1 MWDRGVFP
9 SVCAPTPCSNYQ
21 PERLHEV
28 APKLETGYKRVPDLP
43 MMEQMPLA
51 LKITL
56 IALVISAG
64 ISDLR
69 TRKIPNWLNLSG
81 LILGLGLNALLLHG
95 HGVVVALLGFGLSL
109 LIYVPLYLVRGM
121 GAGDVKLMAA
131 VGSIAGPHNWLVIF
145 VVTALLGG
153 LVALVVVLS
162 KSRLSETASNL
173 FTILGELTRGKAPFH
188 KDPALDMRSPRSLG
202 VPHGAVIALGSLAFL
217 FAA

>member
-1 MWDRGVFP
+1 
-9 SVCAPTPCSNYQ
+9 
-21 PERLHEV
+21 
-28 APKLETGYKRVPDLP
+28 
-43 MMEQMPLA
+43 MPLA

-56 IALVISAG
+56 IALVVSAG

-109 LIYVPLYLVRGM
+109 LIYIPLYLVRGM

-131 VGSIAGPHNWLVIF
+131 IGSIAGPHNWLVIF

-153 LVALVVVLS
+153 VLALALVFF
-162 KSRLSETASNL
+162 KKRIPETLSNL
-173 FTILGELTRGKAPFH
+173 FTIVGELAHGKAPFR
-188 KDPALDMRSPRSLG
+188 KDAALDMRSPRSLG
-202 VPHGAVIALGSLAFL
+202 LPHGTVIALGSLAFL
-217 FAA
+217 FAV